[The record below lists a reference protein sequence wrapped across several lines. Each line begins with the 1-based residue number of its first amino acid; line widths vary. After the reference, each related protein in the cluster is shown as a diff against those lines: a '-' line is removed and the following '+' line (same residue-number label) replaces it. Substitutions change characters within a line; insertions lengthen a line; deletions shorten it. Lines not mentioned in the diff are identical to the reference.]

1 MSKLKELTWDYHK
14 DAERQTFVKAM
25 FKGKLTDEQY
35 ALYLWH
41 QHAIYDV
48 LEAFA
53 MMHGLFND
61 IPKIRRAP
69 SLLED
74 AIELWPSGKEVKY
87 LPAITAYHDHLK
99 TIMQDP
105 DKIMAHVYVRHMGD
119 LSGGQMIAK
128 RVPGSGKYYQFDCE
142 PNEYKELIRAKC
154 SDHMADEAIECFKF
168 ATQLFKELA
177 VECDLG

>member
-1 MSKLKELTWDYHK
+1 MNRLKDLTWEYHK

-25 FKGKLTDEQY
+25 FKKELTDEQY

-41 QHAIYDV
+41 QHACYDV

-53 MMHGLFND
+53 MMHGCFND
-61 IPKIRRAP
+61 IPALRRAP
-69 SLLED
+69 SILED
-74 AIELWPSGKEVKY
+74 AKELWPDGKSVNYTQAVIDY
-87 LPAITAYHDHLK
+87 LDHLK
-99 TIMQDP
+99 TIGADP

-128 RVPGSGKYYQFDCE
+128 RVPGQGRYYQFDCDVE
-142 PNEYKELIRAKC
+142 EYKQKIRERC
-154 SDHMADEAIECFKF
+154 NDEMADEAIVCFKF